1 MPISPT
7 ISTSFRK
14 NSVRLIF
21 SARHIPYLRGVFGEE
36 IKQYHTV
43 PPVDFLFRY
52 REALATRALDP
63 RWSFLLLHIR
73 MPHLPFIYDLENE
86 TYGHLP
92 RDHPL
97 GYWGNLVALDKF
109 IGNLRAR
116 FEAGRHIGGY
126 DSRSVLR

>member
-1 MPISPT
+1 M
-7 ISTSFRK
+7 
-14 NSVRLIF
+14 
-21 SARHIPYLRGVFGEE
+21 
-36 IKQYHTV
+36 
-43 PPVDFLFRY
+43 DFLFHY

-63 RWSFLLLHIR
+63 RWLFLLLRIR

-92 RDHPL
+92 RDNPL
-97 GYWGNLVALDKF
+97 GYWGNLVALNKF

-116 FEAGRHIGGY
+116 FEAGRHMVRY